1 MKKIILAST
10 SPRRKELLEKIR
22 LKFDIVDSNY
32 IEDLTLNKK
41 PVDLVKYLSLGKAMA
56 VVEKY
61 LDSIIIS
68 ADTIVVYKNKVLGK
82 PKTKKQAREFLSLLS
97 GKTHSV
103 ITAFSI
109 IDSKTSKK
117 ITKAISTKITMKKL
131 IGKEIDWYI
140 KSGEPMDKAGAYAI
154 QGLGSMFIKK
164 ISGDYFATVG
174 MPIFDIARELK
185 KFGID
190 VLKD

>member
-1 MKKIILAST
+1 MKQIILAST
-10 SPRRKELLEKIR
+10 SLRRKELLEKIG

-32 IEDLTLNKK
+32 IEDLTLNKE
-41 PVDLVKYLSLGKAMA
+41 PINLVKYLSLGKAMA

-82 PKTKKQAREFLSLLS
+82 PKTKKQAREFLGLLS
-97 GKTHSV
+97 GKTHYV
-103 ITAFSI
+103 ITAFTI
-109 IDSKTSKK
+109 IDSKTKNK
-117 ITKAISTKITMKKL
+117 ITKAVPTKITMRKL
-131 IGKEIDWYI
+131 IPKEIEWYI
-140 KSGEPMDKAGAYAI
+140 RSGEPMDKAGAYAI
-154 QGLGSMFIKK
+154 QGLGSIFIKK

-174 MPIFDIARELK
+174 MPVFDIVRELK

-190 VLKD
+190 LLKD